1 MSHNGIVRFFG
12 YVQIDVAVGN
22 SIIRVMTSPSM
33 RLPDAGRGQ
42 RSRQRDRSGE
52 CYIEAAQ
59 HTNKQ
64 NKVTLSTSRAQ
75 QRLVPYIKIGEKQ
88 ESLKVL
94 VRAYDIN

>member
-59 HTNKQ
+59 HTNKR
-64 NKVTLSTSRAQ
+64 NKVTLSTSSGTTKTNSLYQ
-75 QRLVPYIKIGEKQ
+75 NKGKTGE
-88 ESLKVL
+88 LKGL
-94 VRAYDIN
+94 GQGI